1 MPVDRA
7 GSREPG
13 FGVVGR
19 MWYEHGRAVRPC
31 LGAARGRRLLQ
42 MSNRTR
48 NPAYTRVVAFTGLA
62 ALALA
67 GVACQRDAPT
77 ATAAKAPGAQE
88 LRAVRVAAAVQER
101 LPRTVVVTGTL
112 AADEEIAAGFKV
124 AGRVSEIAVDL
135 GSPVRGGQVLARL
148 DPTDFRIRA
157 EQAEAAL
164 RQVRAA
170 LGLPPDGTD
179 DRVEVEK
186 TALVREA
193 RAVLDEARLNRDR
206 FAKLIEKDLVARA
219 EFDAALSRYL
229 VAEGRYQAAVEEI
242 RNRQELLAERRS
254 ALSLA
259 RQQMSDTVAHSPID
273 GAVRERRASV
283 GEYLAA
289 GAPVAV
295 LVRTHPL
302 RLRVA
307 VPERDATVIRIGQP
321 VRVRLEGD
329 PAEHSGKVARLSPAI
344 HEQNRTLV
352 VEAEVANRD
361 GRLRPGAF
369 AKAEIVASAD
379 RPAVLVPSAAIV
391 TFAGIEKVFAV
402 KDGRAVE
409 KRIRTGRRA
418 GDRVEILEGIAAG
431 ESVVVEPGNLAGGQ
445 TVTVTR

>member
-1 MPVDRA
+1 MSDRA
-7 GSREPG
+7 
-13 FGVVGR
+13 
-19 MWYEHGRAVRPC
+19 
-31 LGAARGRRLLQ
+31 
-42 MSNRTR
+42 R
-48 NPAYTRVVAFTGLA
+48 NPAYIFVAAFAGFA
-62 ALALA
+62 ALALT
-67 GVACQRDAPT
+67 GSACQRDAPSPPS
-77 ATAAKAPGAQE
+77 AKASGAQE
-88 LRAVRVAAAVQER
+88 SRAVRVAAAVQER

-135 GSPVRGGQVLARL
+135 GSPVRSGQVLARL

-164 RQVRAA
+164 RQVRAG
-170 LGLPPDGTD
+170 LGLPPEGTD
-179 DRVEVEK
+179 DRVDVEK
-186 TALVREA
+186 TATVREA
-193 RAVLDEARLNRDR
+193 KAVLDEARLNRNR
-206 FAKLIEKDLVARA
+206 ISKLVEKDLISRA
-219 EFDAALSRYL
+219 DFDTAVTRLL
-229 VAEGRYQAAVEEI
+229 VAEGRYQASVEEV

-259 RQQMSDTVAHSPID
+259 KPQLSETVQNSPID

-283 GEYLAA
+283 AEYLAA
-289 GAPVAV
+289 GAPVVV

-307 VPERDATVIRIGQP
+307 VPERDAALLRIGQP

-329 PAEHSGKVARLSPAI
+329 SVEHSGRVARLSPAI

-369 AKAEIVASAD
+369 AKAEIVGPAD
-379 RPAVLVPSAAIV
+379 RPAILVPYAAIV
-391 TFAGIEKVFAV
+391 TFAGIEKAFAV

-409 KRIRTGRRA
+409 KRVRTGRRA
-418 GDRVEILEGIAAG
+418 GERVEILEGIDAG
-431 ESVVVEPGNLAGGQ
+431 ETIVVEPGNLVGGQ
-445 TVTVTR
+445 PVTVTR